1 MRERAT
7 FPSIAAAIALGALLC
22 ACQRR
27 TPQPTPPA
35 QSTAP
40 LPASASS
47 SSTGPV
53 TAEPSS
59 LPSADRARD
68 LQRKYWSPSPDE
80 KGRLQARGMATLSWT
95 EKLRLLH
102 LTCLD
107 ELSTEASRRILDSE
121 DPDPTDMPAGPNRD
135 LVKAL
140 VTNLRSAA
148 SPFRPRH
155 ASIWTGKAG
164 ESEQREPNVQGL
176 FENASLTHLGSLE
189 VVRLDDQRQPV
200 EIAFVPLDDL
210 RGVILASPAIFRLAK
225 LLFDDGRPDEIVLL
239 PLIYGVSWST
249 ANPANH
255 DGSLTT
261 FVSSLQLPGKD
272 QVAYIGIGHQDFLVH
287 GAGEHMIGLGN
298 IGEIMIAL
306 SVDDPRFEQKCR
318 ARGLDPAAV
327 RADLA
332 KKR

>member
-1 MRERAT
+1 MRERAA
-7 FPSIAAAIALGALLC
+7 FLAVAAAIALGVLFFAW
-22 ACQRR
+22 QRP

-35 QSTAP
+35 QSPAP
-40 LPASASS
+40 STVISTSAS
-47 SSTGPV
+47 TDP
-53 TAEPSS
+53 AKAQPSS
-59 LPSADRARD
+59 LPNADRARE

-80 KGRLQARGMATLSWT
+80 KGSLQARGMTALSWR

-102 LTCLD
+102 LACLD

-121 DPDPTDMPAGPNRD
+121 DPDPTDMPPGPNRD
-135 LVKAL
+135 LVAAL

-164 ESEQREPNVQGL
+164 ESEQREPNAQGL
-176 FENASLTHLGSLE
+176 FENASLTHLGALE
-189 VVRLDDQRQPV
+189 VVRLDGQGQPV
-200 EIAFVPLDDL
+200 EIAFVPLGDL
-210 RGVILASPAIFRLAK
+210 RGVVVASPALFRLAK

-261 FVSSLQLPGKD
+261 FVSSIELSGKD
-272 QVAYIGIGHQDFLVH
+272 QVASIGIGHQDFVVH

-298 IGEIMIAL
+298 IGEIMITL